1 MPPPTKRQK
10 QAKQQ
15 HASSSRCF
23 DNGLIEDVLEVFLDP
38 DYVPVSDAE
47 SEADSESNFNG
58 ALSFSLI
65 DGNIGDASDNES
77 ESDDEAAMEIVVHA
91 TGEKRK
97 SREDLLETLAE
108 FEAEETVDYAEGQY
122 VPFIENLG
130 DIWMLTEALEV
141 EHGGLAFHT
150 NYSIPGSAN
159 LTDALLRMTKTAN
172 SLHSSPFVVPNNN
185 FIIISADE
193 ALVAKDVV
201 HHIDAL
207 HPSAPA
213 LAAND
218 ALPIG
223 NALAIHNAPPH
234 PPNLRPFV
242 PLDSFPTSLSTK
254 TDSNVSGYAHPTDV
268 SRVRMPPGYYGV
280 AAADVSERTWKSDAA
295 EGSIDASEAAKG
307 RCWEKE
313 VVRGHVSVAEDE

>member
-15 HASSSRCF
+15 HASSLRCF

-108 FEAEETVDYAEGQY
+108 FEAEETVDYAEGGHY
-122 VPFIENLG
+122 EFKCVF
-130 DIWMLTEALEV
+130 
-141 EHGGLAFHT
+141 GGH
-150 NYSIPGSAN
+150 
-159 LTDALLRMTKTAN
+159 
-172 SLHSSPFVVPNNN
+172 
-185 FIIISADE
+185 E
-193 ALVAKDVV
+193 
-201 HHIDAL
+201 
-207 HPSAPA
+207 
-213 LAAND
+213 
-218 ALPIG
+218 
-223 NALAIHNAPPH
+223 
-234 PPNLRPFV
+234 
-242 PLDSFPTSLSTK
+242 
-254 TDSNVSGYAHPTDV
+254 
-268 SRVRMPPGYYGV
+268 
-280 AAADVSERTWKSDAA
+280 
-295 EGSIDASEAAKG
+295 ASETAQTLNANIQWHSTNIYLSSKEKNERG
-307 RCWEKE
+307 CKKQYDNHLFLGPEASSKRYCVRCRIPK
-313 VVRGHVSVAEDE
+313 